1 MKHVS
6 LKFAA
11 FFLVITFLPSFLTQC
26 CMDSCCGER
35 GKGTKPFFNVNGLT
49 SVSYRADT
57 VRSTQD
63 VYNQQPIHHRNYFC
77 WLRAEVEYY
86 GTHIPTHIGFGQS
99 LMACSPLPPGDRGSE
114 ESISA
119 IQIFSHADYDNALP
133 AGSDLSTIFQISA
146 SLRSETSGLSFSSQD
161 YKALSAFLAT
171 SPHAFYDACLR
182 LSKAPTVSKKHTF
195 RIEYTQTNGEKYTI
209 QTPEITF
216 Q

>member
-1 MKHVS
+1 MKYLS
-6 LKFAA
+6 LKVVFIVL
-11 FFLVITFLPSFLTQC
+11 FILFLPSFLTQC
-26 CMDSCCGER
+26 CMNSCCGE
-35 GKGTKPFFNVNGLT
+35 KNNSKPFFNTIGT
-49 SVSYRADT
+49 TAISYRADT
-57 VRSTQD
+57 VRNTPE

-86 GTHIPTHIGFGQS
+86 SMQKVLPTNFGQS
-99 LMACSPLPPGDRGSE
+99 LMACDFIPSRSSE
-114 ESISA
+114 EKIASI
-119 IQIFSHADYDNALP
+119 QVFSNADYDNALP

-195 RIEYTQTNGEKYTI
+195 RIEYTQTNGERYTI
-209 QTPEITF
+209 QTPEIIF